1 MPRPCSVCGH
11 AERDAIDL
19 ALVSGEPARRVGVR
33 WSVSRS
39 AVTRHFGSHVRP
51 GVARVQAVVRNQTVQ
66 ENQHDVDVM
75 AEVQRVM
82 ARVQLLFDACDR
94 WLRDPDDS
102 TRYELG
108 PRDHDVQVIYR
119 EVGSNGRPI
128 QKKAPLSRLLTM
140 LKDAGVD
147 VERSEWRHADP
158 RELVLK
164 TADRLQSNLE
174 LLAKLLGELDDRPQ
188 INLLVAPEWHKVR
201 AALLDALLLFPDART
216 AVVTRLKGLEAA

>member
-1 MPRPCSVCGH
+1 
-11 AERDAIDL
+11 
-19 ALVSGEPARRVGVR
+19 
-33 WSVSRS
+33 
-39 AVTRHFGSHVRP
+39 
-51 GVARVQAVVRNQTVQ
+51 VQAVVRNQTVQ
-66 ENQHDVDVM
+66 EDQHAVDVM
-75 AEVQRVM
+75 AEVQRIM

-119 EVGSNGRPI
+119 EVGSNGKAI
-128 QKKAPLSRLLTM
+128 QKKAPLSHLLTT
-140 LKDAGVD
+140 LEDAGVD

-201 AALLDALLLFPDART
+201 AALLEALLPFPDART
-216 AVVTRLKGLEAA
+216 AVATRLKALEVA